1 VATVV
6 IVSGLARSLVLFRG
20 PLLRRL
26 LELGHHVVTMAP
38 EPEPPQGLLALG
50 AHYRSLPLQRAGTN
64 PIADMGVIRS
74 LARTFRELRPD
85 VVLGYNVKPMMY
97 ALLAARLARVPRRY
111 ALVTGLGYLFLP
123 DGTRRQRLVSAIAR
137 PLYRLALQSSTAVFL
152 QNPDDERDLRRAHLL
167 PRDKPTIRVAGSG
180 IDLDHFPRTP
190 PPEGPP
196 RYLFIGRLLRDKGV
210 FEFVEAARQ
219 VKARLPDATFAIL
232 GALDPNPSSVQPG
245 DLQHWQSEGV
255 VEYLGTT
262 DDVRPHLQAA
272 TVFVLPSYRE
282 GTPRSVLEAMAT
294 GRPIVTTDAP
304 GCRETVIDGNGG
316 FLVPVRSTE
325 PLAQAMIRLAD
336 PALAARMGAA
346 SHQRAREVFDVRQVV
361 QTMLA
366 AMALDTSAGLR
377 SEERT

>member
-6 IVSGLARSLVLFRG
+6 IISGLARSLTLFRG

-26 LELGHHVVTMAP
+26 LHLGHHVITMAP
-38 EPEPPQGLLALG
+38 EPDPPPGLLDLG

-64 PIADMGVIRS
+64 PLQDLRVIRS

-85 VVLGYNVKPMMY
+85 VVLGYNVKPMVY
-97 ALLAARLARVPRRY
+97 ALLAAQLAAVPRRY

-123 DGTRRQRLVSAIAR
+123 DGSRRQRLVSAVAR
-137 PLYRLALQSSTAVFL
+137 PLYRLALQSATAVFL
-152 QNPDDERDLRRAHLL
+152 QNPDDERDLRKSHLL
-167 PRDKPTIRVAGSG
+167 PRRQTVVRVAGSG
-180 IDLDHFPRTP
+180 IDLDQFPRAP
-190 PPEGPP
+190 LPEGPP

-210 FEFVEAARQ
+210 FEFVDAARQ
-219 VKARLPDATFAIL
+219 VRQRLPDATFALL
-232 GALDPNPSSVQPG
+232 GATDPNPSSVQQA
-245 DLQHWQSEGV
+245 DLARWQAEGV

-262 DDVRPHLQAA
+262 DDVRPHLRAA

-304 GCRETVIDGNGG
+304 GCRETVIDGEGG
-316 FLVPVRSTE
+316 FLVPVRSSE
-325 PLAQAMIRLAD
+325 ALAQAMIRLAD

-377 SEERT
+377 SDERT

>member
-20 PLLRRL
+20 PLLRRMI
-26 LELGHHVVTMAP
+26 ELGHQVIAMAP
-38 EPEPPQGLLALG
+38 EVEPPEGLPAPVR
-50 AHYRSLPLQRAGTN
+50 YRSLPLQRAGTD
-64 PIADMGVIRS
+64 PVQDLRVIRS

-85 VVLGYNVKPMMY
+85 VVLGYNVKPMVY
-97 ALLAARLARVPRRY
+97 ALLAARLASVPRRY

-137 PLYRLALQSSTAVFL
+137 PLYRLALQSATAVFL
-152 QNPDDERDLRRAHLL
+152 QNPDDERDLRRSHLL
-167 PRDKPTIRVAGSG
+167 PRGKTTVRVAGSG
-180 IDLDHFPRTP
+180 IDLQQFPRAP
-190 PPEGPP
+190 LPDSPP
-196 RYLFIGRLLRDKGV
+196 RYLFVGRLLRDKGV

-219 VKARLPDATFAIL
+219 VKERLPDATFALL
-232 GALDPNPSSVQPG
+232 GALDPNPSSVQSH
-245 DLQHWQSEGV
+245 DLQRWQSEGV

-262 DDVRPHLQAA
+262 DDVRPHLRAA

-304 GCRETVIDGNGG
+304 GCRETVIDGDGG
-316 FLVPVRSTE
+316 FLVPVRSSE
-325 PLAQAMIRLAD
+325 ALARAMIRLAD
-336 PALAARMGAA
+336 PALAARMGAQ

-361 QTMLA
+361 QTMLD
-366 AMALDTSAGLR
+366 AMALDTSAGPR